1 MKPRR
6 SNRSQRM
13 VALSLAVLFSASLTN
28 LASAHGDEPGNTG
41 LLEPIEEVVSA
52 SLEPL
57 ADAMATTLEP
67 TADALPSGRSRSAAS
82 VAFTPA
88 APARVV
94 TRGRTSIGA
103 VALTFD
109 DGNNVSACR
118 RIARTLRQ
126 RNSKATFFINGNHL
140 KNQPAVWRKIL
151 RGMSVAN
158 HTRSHYDLTSVSDRV
173 VTKQIRENEAL
184 HEKILGKSMLKMLR
198 PPYGAYDSRTLRIA
212 GQLGYGRVVLWSV
225 DTYDWRSSTSASDIV
240 RRATGA
246 SPGSVILMHCN
257 RSATADALPAIIR
270 HYKRR
275 GIQIAG
281 LRKVLRR

>member
-1 MKPRR
+1 VKPRR
-6 SNRSQRM
+6 SSRSQSLF
-13 VALSLAVLFSASLTN
+13 ALSLAILFSASLTD
-28 LASAHGDEPGNTG
+28 LATAHGEAPGTIG
-41 LLEPIEEVVSA
+41 LTEPIEEAVAA

-57 ADAMATTLEP
+57 ADAMAMSLQP
-67 TADALPSGRSRSAAS
+67 TADALPSAPRSAS
-82 VAFTPA
+82 VAFMPA

-109 DGNNVSACR
+109 DGINVSACR

-126 RNSKATFFINGNHL
+126 RNAKATFFINGNHL
-140 KNQPAVWRKIL
+140 KDQPAVWRKIL

-158 HTRSHYDLTSVSDRV
+158 HTRSHHDLTTVSDRV
-173 VTKQIRENEAL
+173 VSKQIRENEAL

-275 GIQIAG
+275 GIQVAG